1 MNDTALKTTVR
12 YTGLTEEEVLKSRR
26 EFGENRLSPPKRQPW
41 WKLLLAKFDDPVIRI
56 LIIAALISIIIG
68 DWLEGTGILLAIL
81 LATVLS
87 FLNEFK
93 AEKEFDILNRASDD
107 VPVKVIRN
115 SNFQTIPKLDLVVGD
130 ILFVELGEEVPADGA
145 VLEAVNLQV
154 DQSKLTGESGPVRKI
169 SVEDAKAA
177 PSAEETY
184 PACMLLRGSPV
195 VDGHGYVKV
204 SAVGDLS
211 EIGRTAAAAVEE
223 KVGKTPLNE
232 QLERLS
238 RLIGVIGFIAAAVTF
253 GALVIHGYFTGGI
266 RQTSGQWMMSG
277 VMLIAILIA
286 LSRVWIPVL
295 FDGL

>member
-56 LIIAALISIIIG
+56 LIIAALISISTG
-68 DWLEGTGILLAIL
+68 EWLEGTGIILAIL

-93 AEKEFDILNRASDD
+93 AEKEFDILNRTSDD
-107 VPVKVIRN
+107 VPVKVIRD

-154 DQSKLTGESGPVRKI
+154 DQSKLTGESDPVRKI
-169 SVEDAKAA
+169 SVEDAR
-177 PSAEETY
+177 SGGV
-184 PACMLLRGSPV
+184 RG
-195 VDGHGYVKV
+195 GN
-204 SAVGDLS
+204 LS
-211 EIGRTAAAAVEE
+211 GIHAAA
-223 KVGKTPLNE
+223 
-232 QLERLS
+232 RLS
-238 RLIGVIGFIAAAVTF
+238 GGGWTRLCESQCGRRPVRDREDRR
-253 GALVIHGYFTGGI
+253 GG
-266 RQTSGQWMMSG
+266 RGG
-277 VMLIAILIA
+277 K
-286 LSRVWIPVL
+286 RKEKRR
-295 FDGL
+295 